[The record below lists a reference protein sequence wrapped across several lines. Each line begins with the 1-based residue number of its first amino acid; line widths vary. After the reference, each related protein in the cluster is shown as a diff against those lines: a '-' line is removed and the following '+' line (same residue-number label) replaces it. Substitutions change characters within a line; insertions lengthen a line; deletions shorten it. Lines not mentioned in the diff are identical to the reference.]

1 MYFGIMNKH
10 ILYFTISF
18 GIAGLLTGCGDS
30 DSSGNIVGPQKGDS
44 SSSAGSSSSAEP
56 VPVVKPIDYS
66 KAVAM
71 NKKLGK
77 GINFGNT
84 FDATCETCWGAGP
97 LEKEQVDYVA
107 KMGFQTARLP
117 VRWDEAASKEAPYT
131 IDPSYISRVKEV
143 LEYFKANKMRVM
155 MNMHHH
161 DSFIYDLVYSN
172 ESCNN
177 MSYKQKKDQCNPG
190 LSDFKSAKE
199 NKDNLEKNLTRV
211 DSIWAQISREFKD
224 YDNDF
229 LLFELFNE
237 PVYGVS
243 SATYNEMIKRTYPII
258 RATNPGRTLVYNTYP
273 WGGAGGIRSLALP
286 EDGNVIIDI
295 HYYEPQ
301 KFTHQG
307 HNSPCKPEEPVI
319 WEGAR
324 SEKDKIVSDFQAMRD
339 DANAKFPATNPEG
352 VPITI
357 GEFGVSTCANV
368 PSKAKWI
375 QFVVE
380 TAESHNMSWQYWAFT
395 SVGGFELYDK
405 YSGTW
410 ETAPVAALGIDTT
423 GLGPIEIAPKTPET
437 TEPTETESKDTDSEG
452 ANP

>member
-1 MYFGIMNKH
+1 MNKH
-10 ILYFTISF
+10 ALSLILSF
-18 GIAGLLTGCGDS
+18 GLASTLVGCGDS
-30 DSSGNIVGPQKGDS
+30 DSDGNITATKKEVS
-44 SSSAGSSSSAEP
+44 SSSVESSSSAEP

-71 NKKLGK
+71 NKKLGR

-84 FDATCETCWGAGP
+84 FDGTCETCWGGGP
-97 LEKEQVDYVA
+97 VEKEQVDYVA
-107 KMGFQTARLP
+107 KMGFKTARLP

-131 IDPSYISRVKEV
+131 IDPSYISRIKEV

-161 DSFIYDLVYSN
+161 DSFLYDLVYDN
-172 ESCNN
+172 ESCNSMTYSQRKN
-177 MSYKQKKDQCNPG
+177 RCNPG
-190 LSDFKSAKE
+190 LKEFKSAKE
-199 NKDNLEKNLTRV
+199 NKANLEKNLTRV

-243 SATYNEMIKRTYPII
+243 SETYNEMIKRTYPII
-258 RATNPGRTLVYNTYP
+258 RANNPGRTLVYNTYP
-273 WGGAGGIRSLALP
+273 WGGMAGINDLELP

-307 HNSPCKPEEPVI
+307 HNSPCKTEDPVI
-319 WEGAR
+319 WEGSR
-324 SEKDKIVSDFQAMRD
+324 SETQKVLSDFQTMRD
-339 DANAKFPATNPEG
+339 DANARFPATNPEG
-352 VPITI
+352 IPITI

-368 PSKAKWI
+368 PYKAKWI
-375 QFVVE
+375 KFVVE
-380 TAESHNMSWQYWAFT
+380 TAEKHDMSWQVWAFV
-395 SVGGFELYDK
+395 SVGGFEIYDK
-405 YSGTW
+405 WSGVW
-410 ETAPVAALGIDTT
+410 ETAVVDALKMDTT
-423 GLGPIEIAPKTPET
+423 GLGKIAVPESS
-437 TEPTETESKDTDSEG
+437 P
-452 ANP
+452 